1 MGLVVLT
8 SVTTPP
14 CRFVLVLNSSLPVTG
29 ACSSSS
35 TTCETDSPAS
45 KSSPRRC
52 SKCASTAAK
61 SHAGSGSGSATRLT
75 RRRAAVEGA
84 GEGDGEAASD
94 ESAASREAQGSRS
107 SCALEGVGA
116 ALALALDGAAVEV
129 GAAGRDVTER
139 EKDALEPSSSE
150 AGEDEDELTVVAVP
164 EAVVVGTGT

>member
-61 SHAGSGSGSATRLT
+61 SHAGSGSATRLM
-75 RRRAAVEGA
+75 RRRATGLAVLE
-84 GEGDGEAASD
+84 GEAASD

-107 SCALEGVGA
+107 SCALEG
-116 ALALALDGAAVEV
+116 DGAAEEV
-129 GAAGRDVTER
+129 GAAGRDVSER
-139 EKDALEPSSSE
+139 EKDAPEAGSSE
-150 AGEDEDELTVVAVP
+150 AGEDEDELTVEAVA